1 MGLNNFTWFYKKYL
15 KPHWAKIIV
24 IFILGLFVS
33 AVPVASIQF
42 IRLMLDDV
50 FSEKNLET
58 LKFISVM
65 IIYLYLVSG
74 LSRFL
79 HFSMQRGLGELMV
92 MHLRNDLYSHM
103 LRLPIKSYSK
113 HHSGTLL
120 TRVIT
125 DAQKIPEGMMLG
137 IDFIR
142 EPLTF
147 LGFLITAFWAS
158 WKLTA
163 IILIIA
169 PIVVFVIAKI
179 GSIIKRYTTRNL
191 EQYGIIGK
199 TLNETISGIRT
210 IKSFSIEV
218 LMRAR
223 FLNINR
229 ELYRRL
235 FKTYRIE
242 ELSTPVVEFIG
253 SLVTAVVIY
262 IGGTWVISG
271 SITQGE
277 FMTVLIALG
286 LSQGPVKK
294 INSSNMKFQAALS
307 AIGRVR
313 EIFNLPLEKIRN
325 GSELYNFSKSI
336 EFHNLSF
343 KYPDDDGHAL
353 KDINIKINKGEVI
366 ALVGESGSGKTTLA
380 NLIPRFHNVEEGK
393 ITIDGHNINNLN
405 LRSLRDNISIV
416 SQDAFLFNETIYANI
431 ICGKRTAS
439 YNEVVEAAKSANAYD
454 FIKNFPDGFNTMIGE
469 RGFRISG
476 GEKQRITI
484 ARALIKGAP
493 ILILDEAT
501 SSLDSTSELEVQ
513 KALNELMKDRT
524 TIIIAHRLSTI
535 KNADRILV
543 LEKGKL
549 LQEGDHKTLIAVEGP
564 YKTLYKKQYGELS

>member
-1 MGLNNFTWFYKKYL
+1 
-15 KPHWAKIIV
+15 
-24 IFILGLFVS
+24 
-33 AVPVASIQF
+33 
-42 IRLMLDDV
+42 MLDDV
-50 FSEKNLET
+50 FSHKNIET

-74 LSRFL
+74 LSKFL
-79 HFSMQRGLGELMV
+79 HFTMQRGMGELMV
-92 MHLRNDLYSHM
+92 MHLRNDLYSHI

-147 LGFLITAFWAS
+147 IGFLATAFWAS

-169 PIVVFVIAKI
+169 PIVVFVIVKI
-179 GSIIKRYTTRNL
+179 GSVIKRYTTRNL
-191 EQYGIIGK
+191 EQYGVIGK

-218 LMRAR
+218 FMRAR
-223 FLNINR
+223 FLDINR

-235 FKTYRIE
+235 FKTYKIE

-277 FMTVLIALG
+277 FMTVLVALG

-313 EIFNLPLEKIRN
+313 EIFNTPLER
-325 GSELYNFSKSI
+325 SETDRSCMNS
-336 EFHNLSF
+336 
-343 KYPDDDGHAL
+343 
-353 KDINIKINKGEVI
+353 
-366 ALVGESGSGKTTLA
+366 
-380 NLIPRFHNVEEGK
+380 
-393 ITIDGHNINNLN
+393 LN
-405 LRSLRDNISIV
+405 L
-416 SQDAFLFNETIYANI
+416 
-431 ICGKRTAS
+431 
-439 YNEVVEAAKSANAYD
+439 
-454 FIKNFPDGFNTMIGE
+454 
-469 RGFRISG
+469 
-476 GEKQRITI
+476 
-484 ARALIKGAP
+484 
-493 ILILDEAT
+493 
-501 SSLDSTSELEVQ
+501 
-513 KALNELMKDRT
+513 
-524 TIIIAHRLSTI
+524 
-535 KNADRILV
+535 
-543 LEKGKL
+543 
-549 LQEGDHKTLIAVEGP
+549 
-564 YKTLYKKQYGELS
+564 

>member
-1 MGLNNFTWFYKKYL
+1 MNNFTWFYKKYA
-15 KPHWAKIIV
+15 KPHWTKLVV

-50 FSEKNLET
+50 FSHKNIET

-74 LSRFL
+74 LSKFL
-79 HFSMQRGLGELMV
+79 HFTMQRGMGELMV
-92 MHLRNDLYSHM
+92 MHLRNDLYSHI

-147 LGFLITAFWAS
+147 IGFLATAFWAS

-169 PIVVFVIAKI
+169 PIVVFVIVKI
-179 GSIIKRYTTRNL
+179 GSVIKRYTTRNL
-191 EQYGIIGK
+191 EQYGVIGK

-218 LMRAR
+218 FMRAR
-223 FLNINR
+223 FLDINR

-277 FMTVLIALG
+277 FMTVLVALG

-307 AIGRVR
+307 AIGRIR
-313 EIFNLPLEKIRN
+313 EIFNTPLEKIRN
-325 GSELYNFSKSI
+325 GSELYEFSKSI
-336 EFHNLSF
+336 EFKDVSF
-343 KYPDDDGHAL
+343 KYPDDDNYAL
-353 KDINIKINKGEVI
+353 KAINLKINKGEIV

-380 NLIPRFHNVEEGK
+380 NLIPRFHNVDEGK
-393 ITIDGHNINNLN
+393 IIIDGNSINELS
-405 LRSLRDNISIV
+405 LRSLRDNISVV
-416 SQDAFLFNETIYANI
+416 SQDTFLFNDTIYANI

-439 YNEVVEAAKSANAYD
+439 YNEVVEASKSANAYN
-454 FIKNFPDGFNTMIGE
+454 FIKKLPDGFNTMIGE
-469 RGFRISG
+469 RGVRISG
-476 GEKQRITI
+476 GEKQRVTI

-501 SSLDSTSELEVQ
+501 SSLDSISELEVQ
-513 KALNELMKDRT
+513 KALNELMKNRT

-535 KNADRILV
+535 KNANRILV
-543 LEKGKL
+543 FDKGKL
-549 LQEGDHKTLIAVEGP
+549 LQEGNHNHLIGIEGP
-564 YKTLYKKQYGELS
+564 YKTLYQKQYGHIS